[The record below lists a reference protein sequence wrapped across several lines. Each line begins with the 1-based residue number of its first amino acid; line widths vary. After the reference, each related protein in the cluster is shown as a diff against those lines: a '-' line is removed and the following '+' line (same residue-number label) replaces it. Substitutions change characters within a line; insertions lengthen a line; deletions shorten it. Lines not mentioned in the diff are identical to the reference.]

1 MSSRRYRGVFLSG
14 LVLAIL
20 ELSACGSS
28 GPPPKLY
35 VLGDTAQV
43 GTGDVSQLSYP
54 VLELKPV
61 RIPDYLDTTDIFVR
75 QAGGHIVASQ
85 SARWGERLSVGVT
98 RAIAISLDT
107 RLPHVAVTT
116 SPSLEEPRWQ
126 ILIDIDSFETQADGQ
141 CVLAGR
147 WSVWQ
152 GRGREK
158 LNEERISLATQ
169 VGKESDAEVVAAMTR
184 QVDDLAG
191 RIALALETR
200 MPRASNAKTE

>member
-1 MSSRRYRGVFLSG
+1 MSSRRYRGVFFAG
-14 LVLAIL
+14 LVLAAL

-35 VLGDTAQV
+35 VLGDTAQA
-43 GTGDVSQLSYP
+43 GTGDVSQLSDP
-54 VLELKPV
+54 VVELKPV
-61 RIPDYLDTTDIFVR
+61 RVPDYLDTTEILTR

-98 RAIAISLDT
+98 RAIAMSLDT
-107 RLPHVAVTT
+107 RLSHVAVTT

-126 ILIDIDSFETQADGQ
+126 ILIDIDAFETQAEGQ
-141 CVLAGR
+141 CVLTGR
-147 WSVWQ
+147 WSIWK

-184 QVDDLAG
+184 QVDQLAG

-200 MPRASNAKTE
+200 MPQASNAGTE

>member
-152 GRGREK
+152 GRGRQK

-200 MPRASNAKTE
+200 MPRASNAETE

>member
-152 GRGREK
+152 GRGRQK

>member
-1 MSSRRYRGVFLSG
+1 MSSWRYHGVFLSG
-14 LVLAIL
+14 LVLEIL
-20 ELSACGSS
+20 ALSACGSS

-43 GTGDVSQLSYP
+43 GTGDVSQLSFP
-54 VLELKPV
+54 VVELKSV
-61 RIPDYLDTTDIFVR
+61 RIPDYLDTTEIFLR

-107 RLPHVAVTT
+107 RLPDVAVTT

-126 ILIDIDSFETQADGQ
+126 ILIDIDAFETQAEGQ

-147 WSVWQ
+147 WSIWE

-169 VGKESDAEVVAAMTR
+169 VGKGSDAEVVAAMTR

-191 RIALALETR
+191 KIALALETR
-200 MPRASNAKTE
+200 MPRASTAKTE

>member
-1 MSSRRYRGVFLSG
+1 MSSRRYRAVFLSG

-43 GTGDVSQLSYP
+43 GTGEVSQLSYP
-54 VLELKPV
+54 VIELKPV
-61 RIPDYLDTTDIFVR
+61 RIPDYLDTTEILIR
-75 QAGGHIVASQ
+75 QAGGHIVASE

-116 SPSLEEPRWQ
+116 SPPLEEPRWQ
-126 ILIDIDSFETQADGQ
+126 ILIDIDEFETQAEGQ
-141 CVLAGR
+141 CVLSGR
-147 WSVWQ
+147 WSIWE

-158 LNEERISLATQ
+158 FNEERISLATQ
-169 VGKESDAEVVAAMTR
+169 VGKKSDAEVVAAMTR
-184 QVDDLAG
+184 QVDQLAG

-200 MPRASNAKTE
+200 MPSASNAKTE